1 MKITADYHTHT
12 RYSHGSGTVADNA
25 AAADRLGLKELAVTD
40 HGFKHPA
47 FGLKKRKMPHLL
59 KDVAAAN
66 ENYGVKVLTGV
77 ESNIVSESG
86 KTDLKPVMYD
96 DFDVFLT
103 GFHKFVISDFGD
115 VFKLFLPNYLR
126 DGLKMKAPRS
136 LVERTTRTYINVIK
150 NNPVDAIT
158 HMNFCVFADAVEV
171 AKCAADY
178 GTYIELNA
186 KKTHLDDEELANI
199 AAKTQARFIIG
210 SDAHSPD
217 RVGEISLVEKLLSRV
232 SVDMSRIDN
241 IDGRLP
247 DFRFRRFKE
256 KGEK

>member
-1 MKITADYHTHT
+1 MAFWADYHTHT

-40 HGFKHPA
+40 HGFNHPA

>member
-40 HGFKHPA
+40 HGFNHPA

-199 AAKTQARFIIG
+199 AARTQARFIIG

>member
-40 HGFKHPA
+40 HGFNHPA

>member
-40 HGFKHPA
+40 HGFNHPA

-150 NNPVDAIT
+150 NHPVDAIT

>member
-1 MKITADYHTHT
+1 
-12 RYSHGSGTVADNA
+12 
-25 AAADRLGLKELAVTD
+25 
-40 HGFKHPA
+40 
-47 FGLKKRKMPHLL
+47 MPHLL

>member
-1 MKITADYHTHT
+1 M
-12 RYSHGSGTVADNA
+12 
-25 AAADRLGLKELAVTD
+25 
-40 HGFKHPA
+40 
-47 FGLKKRKMPHLL
+47 
-59 KDVAAAN
+59 
-66 ENYGVKVLTGV
+66 
-77 ESNIVSESG
+77 
-86 KTDLKPVMYD
+86 
-96 DFDVFLT
+96 T

-217 RVGEISLVEKLLSRV
+217 RVGEISWWK
-232 SVDMSRIDN
+232 N
-241 IDGRLP
+241 CFP
-247 DFRFRRFKE
+247 AFP
-256 KGEK
+256 

>member
-40 HGFKHPA
+40 HGFNHPA

-86 KTDLKPVMYD
+86 KTDLKPAMYD

-126 DGLKMKAPRS
+126 DGLKIKAPRS

>member
-40 HGFKHPA
+40 HGFNHPA

-126 DGLKMKAPRS
+126 DGLKIKAPRS

>member
-40 HGFKHPA
+40 HGFNHPA

-171 AKCAADY
+171 AKCTADY

>member
-40 HGFKHPA
+40 HGFNHPA

-150 NNPVDAIT
+150 HNPVDAIT

>member
-40 HGFKHPA
+40 HGFNHPA

-66 ENYGVKVLTGV
+66 ENYGVKMLTGV

>member
-40 HGFKHPA
+40 HGFNHPA

-217 RVGEISLVEKLLSRV
+217 RVWEISLVEKLLSRV

>member
-40 HGFKHPA
+40 HGFNHPA

-136 LVERTTRTYINVIK
+136 LVGRTTRTYINVIK
-150 NNPVDAIT
+150 NNPIDAIT
-158 HMNFCVFADAVEV
+158 HVNFCVFADAVEV

-199 AAKTQARFIIG
+199 AAKTQVRFIIG